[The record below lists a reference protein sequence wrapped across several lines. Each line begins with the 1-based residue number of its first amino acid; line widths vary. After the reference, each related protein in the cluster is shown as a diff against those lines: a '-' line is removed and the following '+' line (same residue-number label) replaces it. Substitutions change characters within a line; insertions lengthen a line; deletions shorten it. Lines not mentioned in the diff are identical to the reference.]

1 MGLCPLL
8 QLMTIPS
15 TVSSLFFLAFTFDT
29 KYNSS
34 VNDMPLGMIKIQVSM
49 PLDTIT
55 QLTKLP

>member
-34 VNDMPLGMIKIQVSM
+34 VSDMPLGMIKIQVSM

-55 QLTKLP
+55 QLTKFP